1 MTPFQS
7 VVLGLVQGLTE
18 TLPVSSTAHL
28 RIVPHYLGWGDPG
41 LAFSAAIHLGTLA
54 AVIAF
59 FAGDI
64 RRLAGAAVEG
74 LRRRDL
80 RHSPECLTAWAILPA
95 TVPAV
100 VCGLG
105 LKGFIATDARALP
118 VIAWALI
125 LLAPGLLLAERL
137 GRRDRDLT
145 ELSFW
150 RIQAI
155 GLGQALALIPGVS
168 RSGSTIMAGLL
179 VGLRREQAARF
190 AFLLG
195 LPAIA
200 GAGLLQLAEL
210 LGAGPGGEQILS
222 LALGIGAA
230 GVSGYAAIGLLL
242 RLLERFGTLPFAAYR
257 VGLGAFIL
265 FTLRA

>member
-54 AVIAF
+54 AVVVY

-64 RRLAGAAVEG
+64 RRLAGAAVTG

-80 RHSPECLTAWAILPA
+80 RHSPDCFTAWAILPA

-100 VCGLG
+100 VFGLG
-105 LKGFIATDARALP
+105 LKEFIATEARALP

-137 GRRDRDLT
+137 GRRDRGLT
-145 ELSFW
+145 ELTFW
-150 RIQAI
+150 RIQLI
-155 GLGQALALIPGVS
+155 GLCQALALIPGVS

-195 LPAIA
+195 LPAIT
-200 GAGLLQLAEL
+200 GAGLLELLEL
-210 LGAGPGGEQILS
+210 LGAGPGAGQLWN

-230 GVSGYAAIGLLL
+230 AVSGYAAIGLLL

-265 FTLRA
+265 MTLRA

>member
-54 AVIAF
+54 AVVVY

-64 RRLAGAAVEG
+64 RRLAGAAVTG

-80 RHSPECLTAWAILPA
+80 RHSTDCFTAWAILPA

-100 VCGLG
+100 VFGLG
-105 LKGFIATDARALP
+105 LKEFIATEARALP

-137 GRRDRDLT
+137 GRRERGLT
-145 ELSFW
+145 ELTFW
-150 RIQAI
+150 RIQLI
-155 GLGQALALIPGVS
+155 GLCQALALIPGVS

-195 LPAIA
+195 LPAIT
-200 GAGLLQLAEL
+200 GAGLLELLEL
-210 LGAGPGGEQILS
+210 LGAGPGAGQLWN

-230 GVSGYAAIGLLL
+230 AVSGYAAIGLLL
-242 RLLERFGTLPFAAYR
+242 RLLERFGTPPFAAYR

-265 FTLRA
+265 MTLRA

>member
-1 MTPFQS
+1 MTPLQS

-54 AVIAF
+54 AVVAF

-64 RRLAGAAVEG
+64 RGLAGAAVEG
-74 LRRRDL
+74 LRRGDL

-100 VCGLG
+100 LCGLG
-105 LKGFIATDARALP
+105 LKGFIATEARALP

-125 LLAPGLLLAERL
+125 LLAPCLLLAERL
-137 GRRDRDLT
+137 GRRDRNLT

-168 RSGSTIMAGLL
+168 RSGSTIMTGLL

-200 GAGLLQLAEL
+200 GAGLLELLQL
-210 LGAGPGGEQILS
+210 LGAGPGGGQILS

-230 GVSGYAAIGLLL
+230 AASGYAAIGLLL

-265 FTLRA
+265 MTLRA

>member
-54 AVIAF
+54 AVVVY

-64 RRLAGAAVEG
+64 RRLAGAAVTG

-80 RHSPECLTAWAILPA
+80 RHSPDCFTAWAILPA

-100 VCGLG
+100 VFGLG
-105 LKGFIATDARALP
+105 LKEFIATEARALP

-137 GRRDRDLT
+137 GRRDRNLT
-145 ELSFW
+145 ELTFW
-150 RIQAI
+150 RIQLI
-155 GLGQALALIPGVS
+155 GLCQALALIPGVS

-195 LPAIA
+195 LPAIT
-200 GAGLLQLAEL
+200 GAGLLELLEL
-210 LGAGPGGEQILS
+210 LGAGPGAGQLWN

-230 GVSGYAAIGLLL
+230 AVSGYAAIGLLL
-242 RLLERFGTLPFAAYR
+242 RLLERFGTPPFAAYR
-257 VGLGAFIL
+257 VGLGAFIRM
-265 FTLRA
+265 TLRA

>member
-1 MTPFQS
+1 MPPFQS

-54 AVIAF
+54 AVVVY

-64 RRLAGAAVEG
+64 RRLAGAAVTG

-80 RHSPECLTAWAILPA
+80 RHSPDCFTAWAILPA

-100 VCGLG
+100 VFGLG
-105 LKGFIATDARALP
+105 LKEFIATEARALP

-137 GRRDRDLT
+137 GRRDRNLT
-145 ELSFW
+145 ELTFW
-150 RIQAI
+150 RIQLI
-155 GLGQALALIPGVS
+155 GLCQALALIPGGS
-168 RSGSTIMAGLL
+168 RSGWTIMAGLL

-195 LPAIA
+195 LPAIT
-200 GAGLLQLAEL
+200 GAGLLELLEL
-210 LGAGPGGEQILS
+210 LGAGPGAGQLWN

-230 GVSGYAAIGLLL
+230 AVSGYAAIGLLL
-242 RLLERFGTLPFAAYR
+242 RLLERFGTPPFAAYR

-265 FTLRA
+265 MTLRA